1 MQKRFSVVIPN
12 YNGAATIGKCLEAAF
27 SSHHESF
34 EVIVVDDCSDDDSV
48 DIISRFPCRL
58 VRLHKRSGAA
68 AARNIGAQDSN
79 GDVLFF
85 TDADCLMEPDALSAA
100 DAAITGREDTV
111 FGGTYTRVPYDDD
124 FFSAF
129 QSAFI
134 NYSETKR
141 KNPDYIASHALVIDR
156 RLFVES
162 GGFPD
167 DFLPIIEDVE
177 FSHRLR
183 RSGTKLEMDTGIL
196 VRHIFRF
203 SFLKSLANAFR
214 KSRYW
219 TVYSLGNR
227 DLLSDSGTASSELKT
242 DVVSCFVAMGLCIL
256 SLLMKRNSLL
266 LPIPL
271 VFLLNSVVNRNLL
284 SAFYAAGG
292 PVFFVKAALYYMLIY
307 PVAVGAGSTAGLL
320 GYLRVPSSGWKTG
333 AQDFSDKDKKNG
345 GKSRMSPVSR
355 GE

>member
-1 MQKRFSVVIPN
+1 MKKRFSVVIPN

-48 DIISRFPCRL
+48 DIISRYPCKL
-58 VRLHKRSGAA
+58 VRLQERTGASG
-68 AARNIGAQDSN
+68 ARNIGAQNSS
-79 GDVLFF
+79 GEVLFF
-85 TDADCLMEPDALSAA
+85 TDADCLMDPDALSAA
-100 DAAITGREDTV
+100 DAAITGREDSV
-111 FGGTYTRVPYDDD
+111 FGGTYTKVPYDDD

-134 NYSETKR
+134 NYSETK
-141 KNPDYIASHALVIDR
+141 KKEPDYIASHAMVINR
-156 RLFVES
+156 RLFVGS

-183 RSGTKLEMDTGIL
+183 RSGTKLEMEPGIL
-196 VRHIFRF
+196 VRHIFHF

-219 TVYSLGNR
+219 TIYSLGNR

-242 DVVSCFVAMGLCIL
+242 DVVSCFVAIGLCML
-256 SLLMKRNSLL
+256 SLFMKRNSML
-266 LPIPL
+266 LPIPA
-271 VFLLNSVVNRNLL
+271 VFALNAFVNRNLL

-292 PVFFVKAALYYMLIY
+292 PAFFAKAALYYMLIY
-307 PVAVGAGSTAGLL
+307 PVAVGAGSSAGLL
-320 GYLRVPSSGWKTG
+320 GCIRGPSSGWKTAVQG
-333 AQDFSDKDKKNG
+333 FSGKDGKSG
-345 GKSRMSPVSR
+345 GKSGMSPVSR
-355 GE
+355 EE